1 MEVAVLMMR
10 DAVAWVIT
18 LSVGKG
24 HRSRESDE
32 LESTKSK
39 CPVPSFSSPI
49 KTTLL
54 NISVE
59 SLKFASATNGLLG
72 SIRFVDVFERA

>member
-1 MEVAVLMMR
+1 MVR

-18 LSVGKG
+18 LGVGKG
-24 HRSRESDE
+24 HHSRESVE

-39 CPVPSFSSPI
+39 CSVPSFPSPN

-59 SLKFASATNGLLG
+59 SLKFARATNGLLG
-72 SIRFVDVFERA
+72 SIRFTDVFEKA